1 MLAVFQRRYLIT
13 MEYALNMAC
22 QQLRSEFEYLTG
34 GDVRIVCCCSGKVWD
49 IRGGLG
55 KVQDRIDQ
63 YECHNGQNQRWRLMC
78 INVSMRLFEIQSPFC
93 GLVADVYGG
102 ETRNGVH
109 LQVYTKHGGD
119 NQRFVLEKA
128 KVEGEYFI
136 RAWHS
141 NLVLDVNCASNES
154 SATIIQW
161 TRHGGTNQRFRI
173 ERIDSAT
180 SL

>member
-1 MLAVFQRRYLIT
+1 
-13 MEYALNMAC
+13 MEYALNLAC

-34 GDVRIVCCCSGKVWD
+34 GEVRIVCCCSGKVWD
-49 IRGGLG
+49 IRGGVG
-55 KVQDRIDQ
+55 KLQDRIDQ
-63 YECHNGQNQRWRLMC
+63 CAYHDGPNQRWRLIC

-93 GLVADVYGG
+93 GLVAEVCGG
-102 ETRNGVH
+102 ETRYGVH
-109 LQVYTKHGGD
+109 LQVNTRQGGD
-119 NQRFVLEKA
+119 NQHFVLEKA

-141 NLVLDVNCASNES
+141 SLVLDVSGASLEN

-161 TRHGGTNQRFRI
+161 TRHGETNQRFRI
-173 ERIDSAT
+173 ERIDSAL